1 MKVKNRHHSSGTV
14 STLHIHSLVPR
25 YCVVCIYPSTVSV
38 YIIRDAG
45 IYRCMGWR
53 LSLYGRQ
60 EEVFMEVEFYPD
72 STVPQYSTNTP
83 TIHQYR
89 PPHHPTIHQYRPPHQ
104 PTINQYRPPPHP
116 TIHPTYYHPVYTPP
130 HHTLYPGLTTTDHP
144 RHPTTTPHHYPTW
157 LKPLEMVL
165 LEPYHS
171 WVRD

>member
-89 PPHHPTIHQYRPPHQ
+89 PPHQ
-104 PTINQYRPPPHP
+104 PTINQYRPPHHP